1 MEPIRLGSLTLYP
14 FGLLFAL
21 FALGALVLIARSMNK
36 AGLKKETASWFGA
49 VRSAVLHICASR
61 LLRVYR

>member
-36 AGLKKETASWFGA
+36 ADGKATAPAAPRRFVNPEA
-49 VRSAVLHICASR
+49 K
-61 LLRVYR
+61 